1 MKIMEDLYKRLK
13 EFKRKYPLTVGWR
26 LKQNLKIVEKHL
38 MDDEQVIYIFVAQKN
53 NRFYDFLSTAV
64 VVLTNKRIIIGRKRV
79 VFGYFVDYITP
90 EMFNDLNVRAGLI
103 WGKVIIDTAKER
115 VFLTNI
121 DKRALPEISNTVND
135 YILDVKRKL
144 GIKNNNL

>member
-1 MKIMEDLYKRLK
+1 MEDLYKRLK